1 MNKSAHKIRIGT
13 ATEDQVNQEFT
24 DARHR
29 AQKGEITEP
38 EEHLY
43 FLEPDNFLKILSDK
57 RLALLYTLRSMGTVS
72 IQALSKILER
82 NYKNVCQDI
91 RLLKKAGLIRQT
103 DAENIFVP

>member
-24 DARHR
+24 DAWHR

-43 FLEPDNFLKILSDK
+43 FLEPDNFLKILSGK
-57 RLALLYTLRSMGTVS
+57 RLAFLYTLRSLS
-72 IQALSKILER
+72 IRESIT
-82 NYKNVCQDI
+82 
-91 RLLKKAGLIRQT
+91 LKPTKSSFRQGWEEAIT
-103 DAENIFVP
+103 GETMPVDELWTGIE